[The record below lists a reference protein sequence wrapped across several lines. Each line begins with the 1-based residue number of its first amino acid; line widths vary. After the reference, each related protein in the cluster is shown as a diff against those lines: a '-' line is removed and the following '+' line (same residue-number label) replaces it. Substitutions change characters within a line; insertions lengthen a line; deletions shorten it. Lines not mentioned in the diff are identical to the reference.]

1 MPAQKDRRQ
10 FICLALRHAKQLLTM
25 MLIVLPYIVE
35 PLLGSLAD
43 FYAPIFRNSRVRVR
57 EDVFTLDRLIDS
69 AANIGITV
77 RMTATRP
84 YGNG

>member
-1 MPAQKDRRQ
+1 MSAQKGRRR

-25 MLIVLPYIVE
+25 MRIVLPYILE
-35 PLLGSLAD
+35 PLLDSLAD
-43 FYAPIFRNSRVRVR
+43 FHAPIFFRNSRVGAR
-57 EDVFTLDRLIDS
+57 ENVFTLDRLIDA

-84 YGNG
+84 